1 MFKSFIKNEKGSI
14 IVLVAISMTVLLGF
28 SALAVDYGSMTNQR
42 SLLQNA
48 ADAAALAGA
57 IKGED
62 VAREYVMANTTG
74 VAPEDI
80 IITQPTPTSMTV
92 SIRKDTQAFFSH
104 LLTGSSTNEVA
115 ASATAEYTIQSPGAG
130 YAIWAEDE
138 VELKNKSVINGDVH
152 SNTGTA
158 PGNFDF
164 KANVTING
172 NKTYYKESMP
182 DYSVLQEDIDATY
195 SGDLTLKNEG
205 DKAALK
211 RDYGI
216 ETGDTLYVPG
226 TVNIHKNAGVID
238 FNIISDGNIKFN
250 GSTQVVDTM
259 FIYSKNG
266 SIEFDGSNGALAMLL
281 YAPKGTV
288 TWNGQGTDLRGAIVA
303 QNFIENGS
311 EATITYDDAFASL
324 FGKKISHL
332 IE

>member
-92 SIRKDTQAFFSH
+92 SIRKDTQAFFSQ
-104 LLTGSSTNEVA
+104 LLTGDRTNEVA

-164 KANVTING
+164 KADVAING

-182 DYSVLQEDIDATY
+182 DYSVLQEMIDETINGDVTIDESTVSRYTPGKTY
-195 SGDLTLKNEG
+195 YFT
-205 DKAALK
+205 
-211 RDYGI
+211 
-216 ETGDTLYVPG
+216 G
-226 TVNIHKNAGVID
+226 TVTIHKKAENIG
-238 FNIISDGNIKFN
+238 FNIIAGGDIKFN
-250 GSTQVVDTM
+250 GSSQDVDTM
-259 FIYSKNG
+259 FLYSLNG
-266 SIEFDGSNGALAMLL
+266 DITFNGSNGALAMLL

-288 TWNGQGTDLRGAIVA
+288 TWNGQGTELRGAVVA

-311 EATITYDDAFASL
+311 EAIITYDDAFASL